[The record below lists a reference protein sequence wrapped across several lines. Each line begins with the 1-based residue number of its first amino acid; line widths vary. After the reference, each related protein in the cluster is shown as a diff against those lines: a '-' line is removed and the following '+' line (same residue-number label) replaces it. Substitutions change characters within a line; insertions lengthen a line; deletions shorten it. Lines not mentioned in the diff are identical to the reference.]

1 MPVFLKALSALNTAR
16 EWFSFANEAVSFLGV
31 TKRVAAAAVV
41 AAAVAAPVVVA
52 KPAPTAQQLKDGRQI
67 VQAAAG
73 SAEDMDLGE
82 CAAGRC
88 SVQYLMASEERL
100 ELAKRI
106 DHACATTA
114 DVSQEQCAAAARVV
128 SAIRAVERQE
138 RRDAAR
144 RKAAAEA
151 PPVGRLTMPWEHKK

>member
-1 MPVFLKALSALNTAR
+1 MPIFLRALSVANAVR
-16 EWFSFANEAVSFLGV
+16 EWFTFTNEAVSWLGV
-31 TKRVAAAAVV
+31 TKRVAAAGVI

-52 KPAPTAQQLKDGRQI
+52 TRPAATLEQLEDARDTVLPTA
-67 VQAAAG
+67 AG
-73 SAEDMDLGE
+73 AHDLGE
-82 CAAGRC
+82 CATGRC

-106 DHACATTA
+106 DNACATTN

-128 SAIRAVERQE
+128 AGIRAVERQE

-144 RKAAAEA
+144 RKAQAEA
-151 PPVGRLTMPWEHKK
+151 PPVGRLTMPWEH

>member
-1 MPVFLKALSALNTAR
+1 MPIFLRFLSIANAVR
-16 EWFSFANEAVSFLGV
+16 EWFTFANEAVSFFSI
-31 TKRVAAAAVV
+31 TKRVAAATVV

-52 KPAPTAQQLKDGRQI
+52 MKPAATVQQLKDARET
-67 VQAAAG
+67 VLAAG
-73 SAEDMDLGE
+73 AHDLGE
-82 CAAGRC
+82 CATGRC

-128 SAIRAVERQE
+128 GAIRAVERQE
-138 RRDAAR
+138 QRDAAR
-144 RKAAAEA
+144 RKAQAEA